1 MPTCLFYRQLRK
13 ALVMAMDTLLSIA
26 LATSIG
32 IATHLAV
39 FIRGEWHLS
48 ASHILAIHIVVF
60 VSGSIVW
67 YWFDPRDLLEQC
79 HCACI
84 LGFAYLAGLLGSI
97 AVYRLFFHR
106 LRHFPGPRLA
116 ALTKLWHVFKCR
128 DSRNHLVL
136 DALYKEYGTI
146 VRTGKFIWPMSVQ
159 KYIVRH

>member
-1 MPTCLFYRQLRK
+1 M
-13 ALVMAMDTLLSIA
+13 ALDTFLAIP
-26 LATSIG
+26 LATGIG
-32 IATHLAV
+32 ITTHLTV

-48 ASHILAIHIVVF
+48 ASHILAIHIFVF
-60 VSGSIVW
+60 VSGFIVW
-67 YWFDPRDLLEQC
+67 CWFSPQDLLQYF

-84 LGFAYLAGLLGSI
+84 LGLAYLMGLLGSI

-136 DALYKEYGTI
+136 DALYKKYGII
-146 VRTGKFIWPMSVQ
+146 VRTGEIIYPMSVQ
-159 KYIVRH
+159 KYIVHH

>member
-1 MPTCLFYRQLRK
+1 
-13 ALVMAMDTLLSIA
+13 MDTLLSIA
-26 LATSIG
+26 LALSIG
-32 IATHLAV
+32 ITTHLAV

-48 ASHILAIHIVVF
+48 ASHILAVYIFVF
-60 VSGSIVW
+60 ASASTLW
-67 YWFDPRDLLEQC
+67 CWFNPRDLLEYC

-84 LGFAYLAGLLGSI
+84 LGIAYLMGLLGSI
-97 AVYRLFFHR
+97 AIYRLFFHR

-146 VRTGKFIWPMSVQ
+146 VRTGEIIWLMSVQ
-159 KYIVRH
+159 KYTVHH